1 MEVLEALNELINNLL
16 NLLGSWGALLGCV
29 FILFES
35 IIPMLPLSLFITLN
49 FMTFGSIIG
58 FIISWIFTVLGCMM
72 SYYIF
77 RSSVSEKRLNKFKE
91 NNTLKKVINV
101 IENMS
106 FTSLVTLIAIPFTPA
121 FAVNIAAGICRVPK
135 RKFLLALMLGKI
147 SLVYFWGY
155 VGVSLI
161 EALKNPLILIK
172 IAVLVLIVYIISLVL
187 SKKLKVK

>member
-147 SLVYFWGY
+147 SLVYFWGF
-155 VGVSLI
+155 VGVGLI
-161 EALKNPLILIK
+161 ESLKNPSKLIGVVILI
-172 IAVLVLIVYIISLVL
+172 VIVYIISYIL
-187 SKKLKVK
+187 SKKLKIK

>member
-49 FMTFGSIIG
+49 FVTFGSIIG
-58 FIISWIFTVLGCMM
+58 FIISWVFTVLGCMM

-135 RKFLLALMLGKI
+135 KKFLLALMLGKI
-147 SLVYFWGY
+147 SLVYFWGF
-155 VGVSLI
+155 VGVGLI
-161 EALKNPLILIK
+161 ESLKNPSKLIGVVILI
-172 IAVLVLIVYIISLVL
+172 VIVYIISYIL
-187 SKKLKVK
+187 SKKLKIK

>member
-49 FMTFGSIIG
+49 FVTFGSIIG

-72 SYYIF
+72 SYYLF
-77 RSSVSEKRLNKFKE
+77 KSAVSEKRLSKFKE

-101 IENMS
+101 IENMN
-106 FTSLVTLIAIPFTPA
+106 FTSLVILIAIPFTPA

-135 RKFLLALMLGKI
+135 KKFLLALMLGKI
-147 SLVYFWGY
+147 SLVYFWGF
-155 VGVSLI
+155 VGVGLI
-161 EALKNPLILIK
+161 ESLKNPSKLIGVVILI
-172 IAVLVLIVYIISLVL
+172 VIVYIISYIL
-187 SKKLKVK
+187 SKKLKIK

>member
-58 FIISWIFTVLGCMM
+58 FIISWVFTVLGCMM

-77 RSSVSEKRLNKFKE
+77 KSSVSEKRLEKFKE
-91 NNTLKKVINV
+91 NQTLLKVINV
-101 IENMS
+101 IENMN

-121 FAVNIAAGICRVPK
+121 FAINIAAGICRVPK

>member
-49 FMTFGSIIG
+49 FVTFVSIIG

-72 SYYIF
+72 SYYLF
-77 RSSVSEKRLNKFKE
+77 KSAVSEKRLSKFKE
-91 NNTLKKVINV
+91 NNTLKTVINV
-101 IENMS
+101 IENMN

-147 SLVYFWGY
+147 SLVYFWGF
-155 VGVSLI
+155 VGVGLI
-161 EALKNPLILIK
+161 ESLKNPSKLIGVVILI
-172 IAVLVLIVYIISLVL
+172 VIVYIISYIL
-187 SKKLKVK
+187 SKKLKIK

>member
-16 NLLGSWGALLGCV
+16 SLLGSWGALLGCI

-58 FIISWIFTVLGCMM
+58 FIISWIFTVLGCLM
-72 SYYIF
+72 SYYLF
-77 RSSVSEKRLNKFKE
+77 KSAVSEKRLSKFKE

-101 IENMS
+101 IENMN
-106 FTSLVTLIAIPFTPA
+106 FTSLVILIAIPFTPA

-135 RKFLLALMLGKI
+135 RKFLYALMLGKI
-147 SLVYFWGY
+147 SLVYFWGF
-155 VGVSLI
+155 VGVGLI
-161 EALKNPLILIK
+161 ESLKNPSKLIGVVILI
-172 IAVLVLIVYIISLVL
+172 VIVYIISYIL
-187 SKKLKVK
+187 SKKLKIK

>member
-49 FMTFGSIIG
+49 FVTFGSIIG
-58 FIISWIFTVLGCMM
+58 FIISWVFTVLGCMM

-147 SLVYFWGY
+147 SLVYFWGF
-155 VGVSLI
+155 VGVGLI
-161 EALKNPLILIK
+161 ESLKNPSKLIGVVILI
-172 IAVLVLIVYIISLVL
+172 IIVYIISYIL
-187 SKKLKVK
+187 SKKLKIK

>member
-49 FMTFGSIIG
+49 FMTFGNIIG

-72 SYYIF
+72 SYYLF
-77 RSSVSEKRLNKFKE
+77 KSAVSEKRLSKFKE

-101 IENMS
+101 IENMN

-121 FAVNIAAGICRVPK
+121 FAINIAAGICRVPK

-147 SLVYFWGY
+147 SLVYFWGF
-155 VGVSLI
+155 VGVGLI
-161 EALKNPLILIK
+161 ESLKNPSKLIGVVILI
-172 IAVLVLIVYIISLVL
+172 VIVYIISCIL
-187 SKKLKVK
+187 SKKLKIK

>member
-16 NLLGSWGALLGCV
+16 NLLGSWGASLGCV

-49 FMTFGSIIG
+49 FVTFGSIIG
-58 FIISWIFTVLGCMM
+58 FIISWVFTVLGCMM
-72 SYYIF
+72 SYYLF
-77 RSSVSEKRLNKFKE
+77 KSAVSEKRLNKFKE

-101 IENMS
+101 IENMN
-106 FTSLVTLIAIPFTPA
+106 FTSLVILIAIPFTPA

-135 RKFLLALMLGKI
+135 KKFLLALMLGKI

-155 VGVSLI
+155 VGVGLI
-161 EALKNPLILIK
+161 ESLKNPSKLIGVVILI
-172 IAVLVLIVYIISLVL
+172 VIVYIISYIL
-187 SKKLKVK
+187 SKKLKIK

>member
-72 SYYIF
+72 SYYLF
-77 RSSVSEKRLNKFKE
+77 KSAVSEKRLSKFKE

-147 SLVYFWGY
+147 SLVYFWGF
-155 VGVSLI
+155 VGVGLI
-161 EALKNPLILIK
+161 ESLKNPSKLIGVVILI
-172 IAVLVLIVYIISLVL
+172 VIVYIISYIL
-187 SKKLKVK
+187 SKKLKIK

>member
-49 FMTFGSIIG
+49 FVTFGSIIG

-72 SYYIF
+72 SYYLF
-77 RSSVSEKRLNKFKE
+77 KSAVSEKRLSKFKE
-91 NNTLKKVINV
+91 NNTLKTVINV
-101 IENMS
+101 IENMN

-147 SLVYFWGY
+147 SLVYFWGF
-155 VGVSLI
+155 VGVGLI
-161 EALKNPLILIK
+161 ESLKNPSKLIGVVILI
-172 IAVLVLIVYIISLVL
+172 VIVYIISYIL
-187 SKKLKVK
+187 SKKLKIK

>member
-49 FMTFGSIIG
+49 FVTFGSIIG
-58 FIISWIFTVLGCMM
+58 FIISWVFTVLGCMM
-72 SYYIF
+72 SYYLF
-77 RSSVSEKRLNKFKE
+77 KSAVSEKRLNKFKE

-101 IENMS
+101 IENMN
-106 FTSLVTLIAIPFTPA
+106 FTSLVILIAIPFTPA

-135 RKFLLALMLGKI
+135 KKFLLALMLGKI

-155 VGVSLI
+155 VGVGLI
-161 EALKNPLILIK
+161 ESLKNPSKLIGVVILI
-172 IAVLVLIVYIISLVL
+172 VIVYIISYIL
-187 SKKLKVK
+187 SKKLKIK

>member
-49 FMTFGSIIG
+49 FVTFGSIIG
-58 FIISWIFTVLGCMM
+58 FIISWLFTVLGCMM

-147 SLVYFWGY
+147 SLVYFWGF
-155 VGVSLI
+155 VGVGLI
-161 EALKNPLILIK
+161 ESLKNPSKLIGVVILI
-172 IAVLVLIVYIISLVL
+172 IIVYIISYIL
-187 SKKLKVK
+187 SKKLKIK

>member
-58 FIISWIFTVLGCMM
+58 FIISWIFTVLGCLM
-72 SYYIF
+72 SYYLF
-77 RSSVSEKRLNKFKE
+77 KSAVSEKRLNKFKE

-101 IENMS
+101 IENMN
-106 FTSLVTLIAIPFTPA
+106 FTSLVILIAIPFTPA

-135 RKFLLALMLGKI
+135 KKFLLALMLGKI
-147 SLVYFWGY
+147 SLVYFWGF
-155 VGVSLI
+155 VGVGLI
-161 EALKNPLILIK
+161 ESLKNPSKLIGVVILI
-172 IAVLVLIVYIISLVL
+172 VIVYIR
-187 SKKLKVK
+187 KKLS

>member
-49 FMTFGSIIG
+49 FMTFGSIFG
-58 FIISWIFTVLGCMM
+58 FLISWVFTVLGCMM
-72 SYYIF
+72 SYYLF
-77 RSSVSEKRLNKFKE
+77 KSAVSEKRLNKFKE

-101 IENMS
+101 IENMN
-106 FTSLVTLIAIPFTPA
+106 FTSLVILIAIPFTPA

-147 SLVYFWGY
+147 SLVYFWGF
-155 VGVSLI
+155 VGVGLI
-161 EALKNPLILIK
+161 QSLKNPSKLIGVVILI
-172 IAVLVLIVYIISLVL
+172 VIVYIISYIL
-187 SKKLKVK
+187 SKKLKIK

>member
-58 FIISWIFTVLGCMM
+58 FVISWVFTVLGCLM
-72 SYYIF
+72 SYYLF
-77 RSSVSEKRLNKFKE
+77 KSAVSEKRLSKFKE

-101 IENMS
+101 IENMN
-106 FTSLVTLIAIPFTPA
+106 FTSLVILIAIPFTPA

-147 SLVYFWGY
+147 SLVYFWGF
-155 VGVSLI
+155 VGVGLI
-161 EALKNPLILIK
+161 ESLKNPSKLIGVVILI
-172 IAVLVLIVYIISLVL
+172 IIVYIISYIL
-187 SKKLKVK
+187 SKKLKIK

>member
-49 FMTFGSIIG
+49 FVTFSSIIG
-58 FIISWIFTVLGCMM
+58 FIISWVFTVLGCMM
-72 SYYIF
+72 SYYLF
-77 RSSVSEKRLNKFKE
+77 KSAVSEKRLSKFKE

-101 IENMS
+101 IENMN

-161 EALKNPLILIK
+161 EALKNPSKLIGVVILI
-172 IAVLVLIVYIISLVL
+172 VIVYIISYIL
-187 SKKLKVK
+187 SKKLKIK

>member
-72 SYYIF
+72 SYYLF
-77 RSSVSEKRLNKFKE
+77 KSAVSEKRLSKFKE

-101 IENMS
+101 IENMN

-121 FAVNIAAGICRVPK
+121 FAINIAAGICRVPK

>member
-49 FMTFGSIIG
+49 FVTFGSIIG
-58 FIISWIFTVLGCMM
+58 FIISWVFTVLGCMM
-72 SYYIF
+72 SYYLF
-77 RSSVSEKRLNKFKE
+77 KSAVSEKRLNKFKE

-101 IENMS
+101 IENMN
-106 FTSLVTLIAIPFTPA
+106 FTSLVILIAIPFTPA

-135 RKFLLALMLGKI
+135 KKFLLALMLGKI

-155 VGVSLI
+155 VGVGLI
-161 EALKNPLILIK
+161 ESLKNPSKLIGVVILI
-172 IAVLVLIVYIISLVL
+172 VIVYTISYIL
-187 SKKLKVK
+187 SKKLKIK

>member
-72 SYYIF
+72 SYYLF
-77 RSSVSEKRLNKFKE
+77 KSAVSEKRLNKFKE

-101 IENMS
+101 IENMN
-106 FTSLVTLIAIPFTPA
+106 FTSLVILIAIPFTPA

-135 RKFLLALMLGKI
+135 KKFLLALMLGKI
-147 SLVYFWGY
+147 SLVYFWGF
-155 VGVSLI
+155 VGVGLI
-161 EALKNPLILIK
+161 ESLKNPSKLIGVVILI
-172 IAVLVLIVYIISLVL
+172 IIVYIISYIL
-187 SKKLKVK
+187 SKKLKIK

>member
-49 FMTFGSIIG
+49 FVTFGSIIG
-58 FIISWIFTVLGCMM
+58 FIISWVFTILGCMM
-72 SYYIF
+72 SYYLF
-77 RSSVSEKRLNKFKE
+77 KSAVSEKRLSKFKE

-101 IENMS
+101 IENMN

-161 EALKNPLILIK
+161 EALKNPSKLIGVVILI
-172 IAVLVLIVYIISLVL
+172 VIVYIISYIL
-187 SKKLKVK
+187 SKKLKIK

>member
-49 FMTFGSIIG
+49 FMTFGNIIG

-72 SYYIF
+72 SYYLF
-77 RSSVSEKRLNKFKE
+77 KSAVSEKRLSKFKE
-91 NNTLKKVINV
+91 NNTLKTVINV
-101 IENMS
+101 IENMN

-121 FAVNIAAGICRVPK
+121 FAINIAAGICRVPK
-135 RKFLLALMLGKI
+135 KKFLLALMLGKI
-147 SLVYFWGY
+147 SLVYFWGF
-155 VGVSLI
+155 VGVGLI
-161 EALKNPLILIK
+161 ESLKNPSKLIGVVILI
-172 IAVLVLIVYIISLVL
+172 VIVYIISYIL
-187 SKKLKVK
+187 SKKLKIK

>member
-58 FIISWIFTVLGCMM
+58 FIISWIFTVLGCLM
-72 SYYIF
+72 SYYLF
-77 RSSVSEKRLNKFKE
+77 KSAVSEKRLNKFKE

-101 IENMS
+101 IENMN
-106 FTSLVTLIAIPFTPA
+106 FTSLVILIAIPFTPA

-147 SLVYFWGY
+147 SLVYFWGF
-155 VGVSLI
+155 VGVGLI
-161 EALKNPLILIK
+161 ESLKNPSKLIGVVILI
-172 IAVLVLIVYIISLVL
+172 VIVYIISYIL
-187 SKKLKVK
+187 SKKLKIK

>member
-72 SYYIF
+72 SYYLF
-77 RSSVSEKRLNKFKE
+77 KSAVSEKRLSKFKE

-101 IENMS
+101 IENMN

-147 SLVYFWGY
+147 SLVYFWGF
-155 VGVSLI
+155 VGVGLI
-161 EALKNPLILIK
+161 ESLKKPSKLIGVVILI
-172 IAVLVLIVYIISLVL
+172 VIVYIISYIL
-187 SKKLKVK
+187 SKKLKIK

>member
-1 MEVLEALNELINNLL
+1 MEVLETLNELINNLL

-49 FMTFGSIIG
+49 FVTFGSIIG
-58 FIISWIFTVLGCMM
+58 FIISWVFTVLGCMM

-147 SLVYFWGY
+147 SLVYFWGF
-155 VGVSLI
+155 VGVGLI
-161 EALKNPLILIK
+161 ESLKNPSKLIGVVILI
-172 IAVLVLIVYIISLVL
+172 VIVYIISYIL
-187 SKKLKVK
+187 SKKLKIK

>member
-72 SYYIF
+72 SYYLF
-77 RSSVSEKRLNKFKE
+77 KSAVSEKRLNKFKE

-101 IENMS
+101 IENMN
-106 FTSLVTLIAIPFTPA
+106 FTSLVILIAIPFTPA

-135 RKFLLALMLGKI
+135 KKFLLALMLGKI
-147 SLVYFWGY
+147 SLVYFWGF
-155 VGVSLI
+155 VGVGLI
-161 EALKNPLILIK
+161 ESLKNPSKLIGVVILI
-172 IAVLVLIVYIISLVL
+172 VIVYIISYIL
-187 SKKLKVK
+187 SKKLKIK

>member
-16 NLLGSWGALLGCV
+16 NLLCSWGALLGCV

-58 FIISWIFTVLGCMM
+58 FIISWIFTVLGCLM
-72 SYYIF
+72 SYYLF
-77 RSSVSEKRLNKFKE
+77 KSAVSEKRLNKFKE

-101 IENMS
+101 IENMN
-106 FTSLVTLIAIPFTPA
+106 FTSLVILIAIPFTPA

-135 RKFLLALMLGKI
+135 KKFLLALMLGKI
-147 SLVYFWGY
+147 SLVYFWGF
-155 VGVSLI
+155 VGVGLI
-161 EALKNPLILIK
+161 ESLKNPSKLIGVVILI
-172 IAVLVLIVYIISLVL
+172 VIVYIISYIL
-187 SKKLKVK
+187 SKKLKIK

>member
-58 FIISWIFTVLGCMM
+58 FIISWIFTVLGCLM
-72 SYYIF
+72 SYYLF
-77 RSSVSEKRLNKFKE
+77 KSAVNEKRLSKFKE

-101 IENMS
+101 IENMN
-106 FTSLVTLIAIPFTPA
+106 FTSLVILIAIPFTPA

-147 SLVYFWGY
+147 SLVYFWGF
-155 VGVSLI
+155 VGVGLI
-161 EALKNPLILIK
+161 ESLKNPSKLIGVVILI
-172 IAVLVLIVYIISLVL
+172 IIVYIISYIL
-187 SKKLKVK
+187 SKKLKIK

>member
-49 FMTFGSIIG
+49 FVTFGSIIG
-58 FIISWIFTVLGCMM
+58 FIISWVFTVLGCMM

-101 IENMS
+101 IENMN

-147 SLVYFWGY
+147 SLVYFWGF
-155 VGVSLI
+155 VGVGLI
-161 EALKNPLILIK
+161 ESLKNPSKLIGVVILI
-172 IAVLVLIVYIISLVL
+172 IIVYIISYIL
-187 SKKLKVK
+187 SKKLKIK

>member
-49 FMTFGSIIG
+49 FVTFGSIIG
-58 FIISWIFTVLGCMM
+58 FIISWVFTVLGCMM
-72 SYYIF
+72 SYYLF
-77 RSSVSEKRLNKFKE
+77 KSAVSEKRLSKFKE

-101 IENMS
+101 IENMN

-147 SLVYFWGY
+147 SLVYFWGF
-155 VGVSLI
+155 VGVGLI
-161 EALKNPLILIK
+161 ESLKNPSKLIGVVILI
-172 IAVLVLIVYIISLVL
+172 VIVYIIQK
-187 SKKLKVK
+187 SKIGYHF

>member
-72 SYYIF
+72 SYYLF
-77 RSSVSEKRLNKFKE
+77 KSTVSEKRLSKFKE

-101 IENMS
+101 IENMN

-121 FAVNIAAGICRVPK
+121 FAINIAAGICRVPK
-135 RKFLLALMLGKI
+135 KKFLLALMLGKI

>member
-58 FIISWIFTVLGCMM
+58 FIISWVFTVLGCMM

-101 IENMS
+101 IENMN

-121 FAVNIAAGICRVPK
+121 FAINIAAGICRVPK
-135 RKFLLALMLGKI
+135 KKFLLALMLGKI

>member
-49 FMTFGSIIG
+49 FMTFGNIIG
-58 FIISWIFTVLGCMM
+58 FIISWIFTVLGCLM
-72 SYYIF
+72 SYYLF
-77 RSSVSEKRLNKFKE
+77 KSAVSEKRLNKFKE

-101 IENMS
+101 IENMN

-121 FAVNIAAGICRVPK
+121 FAINIAAGICRVPK

-147 SLVYFWGY
+147 SLVYFWGF
-155 VGVSLI
+155 VGVGLI
-161 EALKNPLILIK
+161 ESLKNPSKLIGVVILI
-172 IAVLVLIVYIISLVL
+172 VIVYIISYIL
-187 SKKLKVK
+187 SKKLKIK